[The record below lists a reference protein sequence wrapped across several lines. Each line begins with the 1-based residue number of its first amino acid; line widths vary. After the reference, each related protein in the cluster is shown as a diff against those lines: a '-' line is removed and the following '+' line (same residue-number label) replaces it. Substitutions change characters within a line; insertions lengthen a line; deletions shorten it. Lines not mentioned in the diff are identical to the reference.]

1 MLYPSML
8 VMQEHPRRLQR
19 RQLHTEAAMPAES
32 RGEVM
37 LAPWTV
43 KSHECSEG
51 NYVVGRVHV
60 HPCYSVL
67 LI

>member
-1 MLYPSML
+1 MLYPSVL
-8 VMQEHPRRLQR
+8 IMQEHPRRLQR
-19 RQLHTEAAMPAES
+19 RQPHMEAAMPAVR

-51 NYVVGRVHV
+51 NYVVGGVHV